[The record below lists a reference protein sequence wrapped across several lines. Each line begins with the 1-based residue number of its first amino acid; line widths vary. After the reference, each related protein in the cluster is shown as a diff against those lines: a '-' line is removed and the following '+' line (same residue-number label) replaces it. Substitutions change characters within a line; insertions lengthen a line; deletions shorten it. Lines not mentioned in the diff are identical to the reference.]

1 MPVSPIDYHHHPA
14 FYQHLISQM
23 PTEPDYSRETEFSKL
38 LTRATDID
46 LQRVALE
53 IAWDE
58 YPELDVE
65 EYLGWFDEVATL
77 LKPRISTCPTELDVL
92 KLICQELSEER
103 GFSGNSEA
111 FRDTRCSYLN
121 RVIDTGR
128 GLPITL
134 SLVYMGIAQRLG
146 INLQGVASPMHFV
159 CQLQTLHGPVYLD
172 AFTKGR
178 ILSEEECLDWLK
190 RVSELPEDVI
200 LRSLVPTDSRLI
212 VMRMLNN
219 LKSLFAQHENWR
231 SLWKVQHRLSAMQP
245 GNWHE
250 QRDLGMVSLQAG
262 RPGRAVE
269 ILNACL
275 QTCQD
280 ENDRD
285 AMQHAI
291 GQARSLLAG
300 MN

>member
-1 MPVSPIDYHHHPA
+1 
-14 FYQHLISQM
+14 M
-23 PTEPDYSRETEFSKL
+23 PTEPDYSSEVQFSNL
-38 LTRATDID
+38 LKRVDNID

-53 IAWDE
+53 IARDE
-58 YPELDVE
+58 YPELDVDA
-65 EYLGWFDEVATL
+65 YLQWFDDVADS
-77 LKPRISTCPTELDVL
+77 LKPLVSTCPTELDVL
-92 KLICQELSEER
+92 RLICRELVENR
-103 GFSGNSEA
+103 GFTGNSEA

-134 SLVYMGIAQRLG
+134 SIVYMGIAQRLG
-146 INLQGVASPMHFV
+146 IELNGVASPMHFV
-159 CQLQTLHGPVYLD
+159 CQLQTFQGPVYLD

-190 RVSELPEDVI
+190 RVSQLPEDLI
-200 LRSLVPTDSRLI
+200 RSSLVPTDSRLI

-219 LKSLFAQHENWR
+219 LKSLYAQHENWQ
-231 SLWKVQHRLSAMQP
+231 SLWKVQHRLSTMQP
-245 GNWHE
+245 GNWQE

-262 RPGRAVE
+262 RPGLAVE
-269 ILNACL
+269 LLNRCL

-280 ENDRD
+280 EHERQ
-285 AMQHAI
+285 AMEHAI
-291 GQARSLLAG
+291 DQARSILAG

>member
-1 MPVSPIDYHHHPA
+1 MPN
-14 FYQHLISQM
+14 
-23 PTEPDYSRETEFSKL
+23 EPDYSRETQFSNL
-38 LTRATDID
+38 LNRTPDVD

-53 IAWDE
+53 IARDE
-58 YPELDVE
+58 YPELEID
-65 EYLGWFDEVATL
+65 EYLSWFDEVAAS
-77 LKPRISTCPTELDVL
+77 LKPRVSTCPTELDVL
-92 KLICQELSEER
+92 KMICQELVEER
-103 GFSGNSEA
+103 GFSGNAEA

-146 INLQGVASPMHFV
+146 IQLLGVASPMHFV
-159 CQLQTLHGPVYLD
+159 CQLQTLQGPVYLD
-172 AFTKGR
+172 AFTSGR
-178 ILSEEECLDWLK
+178 ILREEECLEWLR

-200 LRSLVPTDSRLI
+200 RRSLVPTDSRLI

-219 LKSLFAQHENWR
+219 LKSLFAQHENWS
-231 SLWKVQHRLSAMQP
+231 SLWKVQHRLTAMQP
-245 GNWHE
+245 GNWQE

-262 RPGRAVE
+262 RPGMAVE
-269 ILNACL
+269 ILNSCL

-280 ENDRD
+280 QSDRD
-285 AMQHAI
+285 AMSHAI
-291 GQARSLLAG
+291 DQARSLLTG